1 MGNHQLPYI
10 NHCKKRIEDEL
21 DWSHASTEWKQRDY
35 LNLIELLEDKTGISL
50 SLSTVKRIWQQNYN
64 GTPHPSTLDALAQF
78 LDYKD
83 WLSFQ
88 EAEKLH
94 IQGTVTLPAPLRQ
107 RVIPRPKSRLFG
119 IILALTIGIAIWYIL
134 ANQDNSSK
142 GILLAKQTVPFTA
155 QNSKTSG
162 LPNTVIFNFDLSAVE
177 ADSFF
182 IQQSWNPENRER
194 INRDDSVLTSIYYY
208 PGVHT
213 AKLIANDSI
222 ISETTVEVYSP
233 KWIAAVRDGEKD
245 LIPTYLSL
253 PRSQKHPL
261 LSISKSQ
268 LLAQHIEIQKG
279 MILNYVLV
287 DDFEEKVSGDDFT
300 LSLKIKADSLMNLTC
315 PIMGIVIIGEKETHA
330 ITLIEKGCVH
340 RAFTKFGEVAHNGRN
355 TDLSSLGTNPYAWQS
370 LNVTVE
376 EKQAKVFLQ
385 EDLVLDMSYQN
396 SIGPIVGFNIYFTG
410 LGQIDS
416 LHLANNKTGEKIYSN
431 VID

>member
-10 NHCKKRIEDEL
+10 NLCKKRIEAEL
-21 DWSHASTEWKQRDY
+21 NWSHASEGWKQRDY
-35 LNLIELLEDKTGISL
+35 LNFIELLENKTGILL
-50 SLSTVKRIWQQNYN
+50 SLSTVKRIWQQSYD

-88 EAEKLH
+88 AAEKLH
-94 IQGTVTLPAPLRQ
+94 IQNTAILPDPSGKDSTSPSNLW
-107 RVIPRPKSRLFG
+107 LFG
-119 IILALTIGIAIWYIL
+119 LTLVFMAGVVIWYFLVPEDQNRNTVII
-134 ANQDNSSK
+134 ANQ
-142 GILLAKQTVPFTA
+142 AVPFTA

-162 LPNTVIFNFDLSAVE
+162 LPNTVIFNFDLSSVD

-194 INRDDSVLTSIYYY
+194 INKGDSVLTSIYYY

-222 ISETTVEVYSP
+222 ISETTVQVYSP
-233 KWIAAVRDGEKD
+233 KWIAAIRDGEKD

-253 PRSQKHPL
+253 PQSQKHPL

-330 ITLIEKGCVH
+330 ITLIEEGCVH
-340 RAFTKFGEVAHNGRN
+340 KAFAKFGEVSHNGRN
-355 TDLSSLGTNPYAWQS
+355 TDLSKLGIKPYEWQS
-370 LNVTVE
+370 LRVMVG
-376 EKQAKVFLQ
+376 EKQGRVFLQ
-385 EDLVLDMSYQN
+385 EDLVLDMAYQN
-396 SIGPIVGFNIYFTG
+396 SIGHIVGFNIYFTG
-410 LGQIDS
+410 IGQIDS
-416 LHLANNKTGEKIYSN
+416 LHLENNKTGEHIYSN
-431 VID
+431 AID

>member
-1 MGNHQLPYI
+1 MENHQLPYI

-94 IQGTVTLPAPLRQ
+94 LQSIAALPDPLRQ
-107 RVIPRPKSRLFG
+107 RVISRPRPQLFG
-119 IILALTIGIAIWYIL
+119 IILVLTIGVAIWYIL
-134 ANQDNSSK
+134 TNQDNNSK

-182 IQQSWNPENRER
+182 IQQSWNPKNRER

-253 PRSQKHPL
+253 PQSQKHPL

-279 MILNYVLV
+279 LILNYVLV

-315 PIMGIVIIGEKETHA
+315 PIMGIVIIGKKETHA
-330 ITLIEKGCVH
+330 ITLIEEGCVH
-340 RAFTKFGEVAHNGRN
+340 RAFAKFSEVSSNGRN
-355 TDLSSLGTNPYAWQS
+355 TDLSKLGIKPYEWQS
-370 LNVTVE
+370 LSIKVG
-376 EKQAKVFLQ
+376 EKQGLVFLQ
-385 EDLVLDMSYQN
+385 EDLVLDMTYQS
-396 SIGPIVGFNIYFTG
+396 SIGHIVGFNIYFTG

-416 LHLANNKTGEKIYSN
+416 LRLENNKTGEQIYSN